1 MIKFTWITHFILLWK
16 WVLSIN
22 LFIFTVV
29 ATTLFIVMSKI
40 GLLYICCT
48 NIYKYQHEILV
59 SISKPLNDLLDFC
72 LFQTPNPREWKRFIS
87 SQAKVEENMAFFR
100 SFLFGELH
108 IHSFPSSSQIKEFL
122 SRDVFSHALELE
134 RGKILRKT

>member
-1 MIKFTWITHFILLWK
+1 
-16 WVLSIN
+16 
-22 LFIFTVV
+22 
-29 ATTLFIVMSKI
+29 MSKI
-40 GLLYICCT
+40 GSLYVRST

-59 SISKPLNDLLDFC
+59 SISKPLNDLLDFF
-72 LFQTPNPREWKRFIS
+72 LFETPNPREWKRFIS
-87 SQAKVEENMAFFR
+87 SQAKVEENMAFFFR

-122 SRDVFSHALELE
+122 SGDVFSHALELE